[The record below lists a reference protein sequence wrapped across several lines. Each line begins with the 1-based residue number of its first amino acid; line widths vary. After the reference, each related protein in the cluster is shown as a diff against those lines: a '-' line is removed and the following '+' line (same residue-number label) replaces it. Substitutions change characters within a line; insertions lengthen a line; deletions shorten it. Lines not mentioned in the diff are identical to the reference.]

1 MNSKATILC
10 AWALMI
16 SLGLFS
22 CATQQN
28 AATPERPPERS
39 LAAAKE
45 QPPPSAKAPAQA
57 PVRAQEVKQPQG
69 PGIVKSE
76 KGAPYM
82 SGGIGVE
89 ERNEMRRAVEEY
101 NLGLSFAGKS
111 RHYVTDVDVV
121 ISDDKGQQVLNASNT
136 GPWFYV
142 QLPPGKYIV
151 KATYNGKVREV
162 KNLRLKKDSGVRQTV
177 YWDID

>member
-10 AWALMI
+10 SWALMI

-22 CATQQN
+22 CATQQKAGAPDRPQ
-28 AATPERPPERS
+28 AASE
-39 LAAAKE
+39 
-45 QPPPSAKAPAQA
+45 KAPT
-57 PVRAQEVKQPQG
+57 QEVKQPQG
-69 PGIVKSE
+69 PGIVKSQA
-76 KGAPYM
+76 GVPFM

-89 ERNEMRRAVEEY
+89 ERNQMRQAAKSY

-111 RHYVTDVDVV
+111 RGYLTDVSVV
-121 ISDDKGQQVLNASNT
+121 ITDDKGQQVLSAANT

-142 QLPPGKYIV
+142 QLPPGKYTV

>member
-1 MNSKATILC
+1 MNSNATILC

-16 SLGLFS
+16 FLGLFS
-22 CATQQN
+22 CATQQK
-28 AATPERPPERS
+28 ATVPERPPERS
-39 LAAAKE
+39 QAA
-45 QPPPSAKAPAQA
+45 SAKAPAQA
-57 PVRAQEVKQPQG
+57 QEVKQSQG
-69 PGIVKSE
+69 PGIVKSQA
-76 KGAPYM
+76 GVPFM
-82 SGGIGVE
+82 SGGFGVE
-89 ERNEMRRAVEEY
+89 ERNQMRQAAKSY

-111 RHYVTDVDVV
+111 RGYLTDVSVV
-121 ISDDKGQQVLNASNT
+121 INDDKGQQVLSAANT

-162 KNLRLKKDSGVRQTV
+162 KNLRLKKDGGDRQTV